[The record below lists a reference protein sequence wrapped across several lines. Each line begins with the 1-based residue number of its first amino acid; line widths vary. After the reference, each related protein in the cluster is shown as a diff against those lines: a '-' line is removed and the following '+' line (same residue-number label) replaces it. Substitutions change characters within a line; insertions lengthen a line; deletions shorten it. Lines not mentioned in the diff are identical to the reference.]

1 MICLT
6 HFKIK
11 YMAKILTIAKKKK
24 IENTLLEVLWEQ
36 NDPITRDKVKNSFSK
51 ILGFEVKDV
60 SNPEMIDRG
69 FAEFSGYDPKTK
81 RVVDITIGPGTSEEG
96 PKYIECKTN
105 LLESLE
111 EVRKLKLEAVK
122 EQNFERACSYREREK
137 EILDMISAENETT
150 K

>member
-1 MICLT
+1 
-6 HFKIK
+6 
-11 YMAKILTIAKKKK
+11 MAKILTVAKKKK

-36 NDPITRDKVKNSFSK
+36 NDQKTRDSIKERFSK

-60 SNPEMIDRG
+60 SNIEMIDRG
-69 FAEFSGYDPKTK
+69 FAQFQGYDSKTK
-81 RVVDITIGPGTSEEG
+81 RVVDITLGPSDDG

-111 EVRKLKLEAVK
+111 KVRKLKLEAVK
-122 EQNFERACSYREREK
+122 EQKFERACSYREREK